1 MLFLRTP
8 HKCLIKTAAKA
19 EAFFPDVSGGN
30 DTHRRDSKI
39 ILLTS
44 CMPTVSPEDMG
55 CKRQNIY
62 LYHFH
67 QQGMPEFKVYY

>member
-1 MLFLRTP
+1 
-8 HKCLIKTAAKA
+8 
-19 EAFFPDVSGGN
+19 
-30 DTHRRDSKI
+30 
-39 ILLTS
+39 
-44 CMPTVSPEDMG
+44 MPTVSPEDMG